1 MNHLTVWFSSKM
13 NFASAAL
20 ILLLS
25 SSMSFGQTEICPDA
39 DVVVSAEGMAFS
51 PAALI
56 VDVGTTVGWVNYG
69 GYHDVN
75 GVNSSITTLPF
86 YNPES
91 FYLAHVTGTEEGV
104 CIGTHTFTIPG
115 VYFYDCTSYGHAGA
129 GMVATIT
136 VMAVLPGC
144 TDYLACN
151 YDITATEDNDSC
163 EYAEWGYDCYGN
175 CVIDLDQDGICD
187 TCLEYDMIVVDCE
200 CDFFDPATYTVFF
213 INIDE
218 ENCIYI
224 EDCYC
229 ECYNDEDG
237 DGICDE
243 NETSGCMNADA
254 CNYNVNSTEDDD
266 SCVFIGDACD
276 DDDENTV
283 DDIIQEDCVCAGTST
298 SIVDEL
304 EDVSIMIFPNPATST
319 LTITLN
325 KKSTLQVFDTIGKLV
340 EETGVVSSWV
350 LNVSDWEKGLYTVKT
365 QEGKTHKFIVE

>member
-1 MNHLTVWFSSKM
+1 MLYISSLTDINTMRNYIIMKYLFTTLVC
-13 NFASAAL
+13 
-20 ILLLS
+20 LLS
-25 SSMSFGQTEICPDA
+25 YTVSFSQEICPGA

-69 GYHDVN
+69 GGHDVN

-91 FYLAHVTGTEEGV
+91 FYLPTVVGTEEGV

-115 VYFYDCTSYGHAGA
+115 LYFYDCTSYGHAGA
-129 GMVATIT
+129 GMIANIT
-136 VMAVLPGC
+136 VMAVVPGC

-151 YDITATEDNDSC
+151 YDITATEDDNSC
-163 EYAEWGYDCYGN
+163 EFAEWGYDCDGN
-175 CVIDLDQDGICD
+175 CVIDLDADGICD
-187 TCLEYDMIVVDCE
+187 TCLDYDIIVVDCE

-218 ENCIYI
+218 ENCIYL

-243 NETSGCMNADA
+243 NE
-254 CNYNVNSTEDDD
+254 DD
-266 SCVFIGDACD
+266 
-276 DDDENTV
+276 T
-283 DDIIQEDCVCAGTST
+283 
-298 SIVDEL
+298 IVDEL
-304 EDVSIMIFPNPATST
+304 EDLSVMIFPNPVTST

-325 KKSTLQVFDTIGKLV
+325 TKSSVQVFDSIGKLI

>member
-1 MNHLTVWFSSKM
+1 MNHFT
-13 NFASAAL
+13 
-20 ILLLS
+20 ILLS
-25 SSMSFGQTEICPDA
+25 SERYFVSTVLTLLISSSVSFGQTEICPGA

-91 FYLAHVTGTEEGV
+91 FYLPTVGGTEEGV

-129 GMVATIT
+129 GMVANIT
-136 VMAVLPGC
+136 VMAVVPGC
-144 TDYLACN
+144 TDFLACN
-151 YDITATEDNDSC
+151 YDITATEDDNSC
-163 EYAEWGYDCYGN
+163 EFAEWGYDCDGN
-175 CVIDLDQDGICD
+175 CVIDLDADGICD
-187 TCLEYDMIVVDCE
+187 TCLEYDIIVVDCE
-200 CDFFDPATYTVFF
+200 CSFFDPATYTVFF

-218 ENCIYI
+218 ENCIYL

-229 ECYNDEDG
+229 ECFNDEDG

-243 NETSGCMNADA
+243 NET
-254 CNYNVNSTEDDD
+254 
-266 SCVFIGDACD
+266 
-276 DDDENTV
+276 
-283 DDIIQEDCVCAGTST
+283 
-298 SIVDEL
+298 IVDEL
-304 EDVSIMIFPNPATST
+304 ADVSTLIFPNPATST
-319 LTITLN
+319 LKITLN
-325 KKSTLQVFDTIGKLV
+325 SKSTIQVFDAVGKLM

-350 LNVSDWEKGLYTVKT
+350 LNVSDWGKGIYTVKT

>member
-1 MNHLTVWFSSKM
+1 M

-25 SSMSFGQTEICPDA
+25 SSMSFGQEICPDA

-75 GVNSSITTLPF
+75 GVNSSITQIPF
-86 YNPES
+86 YNPED

-115 VYFYDCTSYGHAGA
+115 IYFYDCTSYGHAGS
-129 GMVATIT
+129 GMVANIT
-136 VMAVLPGC
+136 VMAVVPGC
-144 TDYLACN
+144 TDYIACN
-151 YDITATEDNDSC
+151 YDITATENDNSC
-163 EYAEWGYDCYGN
+163 EYAEWGYDCDGN
-175 CVIDLDQDGICD
+175 CVIDLDEDGICD
-187 TCLEYDMIVVDCE
+187 TCLDYDIIVVDCE
-200 CDFFDPATYTVFF
+200 CNFFDPATYTVFF

-218 ENCIYI
+218 ENCIYL
-224 EDCYC
+224 EDCFC

-243 NETSGCMNADA
+243 NET
-254 CNYNVNSTEDDD
+254 
-266 SCVFIGDACD
+266 
-276 DDDENTV
+276 
-283 DDIIQEDCVCAGTST
+283 
-298 SIVDEL
+298 IVDEL
-304 EDVSIMIFPNPATST
+304 EDLSVMIFPNPVTST

-350 LNVSDWEKGLYTVKT
+350 LNVSDWEKGLYTVKN